1 MKIAVASGKGGTGKT
16 TVALALAASFE
27 GEIIYLDC
35 DVEEPNAHLF
45 LNPDLEKVETVYSF
59 IPEVDDSRCTL
70 CGKCEEICRFSS
82 IVIMGK
88 KLITYPAMCH
98 GCRGCELVCPE
109 KAISPGKRELG
120 TIEQGH
126 AGHINLLT
134 GRLRI
139 GEAMSPP
146 LIKNLKSLIPG
157 SSAHIIID
165 APPGASC
172 PMVATVRDSDFV
184 VLVTEPTPFGLNDL
198 GIAFEAIRDMNLP
211 CGLII
216 NKSMPENRTAHD
228 FAEKNNIRILLEIP
242 DNRAI
247 AEGYSRGALLTDT
260 MPEMRQDFIS
270 VFKKIEGLIS
280 GGREVSL

>member
-45 LNPDLEKVETVYSF
+45 LNPDIEKTQTVYSF
-59 IPEVDDSRCTL
+59 IPIVDENKCTM
-70 CGKCEEICRFSS
+70 CGKCEDICRFSS

-88 KLITYPAMCH
+88 KLVTYSAMCH
-98 GCRGCELVCPE
+98 GCRGCELICPE
-109 KAISPGKRELG
+109 KAIIPGKRELG
-120 TIEQGH
+120 TVEQGH
-126 AGHINLLT
+126 SGNINLFT

-146 LIKNLKSLIPG
+146 LIKYLKSLIPE
-157 SSAHIIID
+157 SAKHIIAD

-172 PMVATVRDSDFV
+172 PMVATVRDADFV
-184 VLVTEPTPFGLNDL
+184 LLVTEPTPFGLNDL
-198 GIAFEAIRDMNLP
+198 GIAFEAVRDMNLH

-216 NKSMPENRTAHD
+216 NRSMPGNRTAHI

-242 DNRAI
+242 DDRAI
-247 AEGYSRGALLTDT
+247 AEGYSRGALITET
-260 MPEMRQDFIS
+260 KPELKSEFIS
-270 VFKKIEGLIS
+270 VIKKIEEIIS
-280 GGREVSL
+280 AGREVL